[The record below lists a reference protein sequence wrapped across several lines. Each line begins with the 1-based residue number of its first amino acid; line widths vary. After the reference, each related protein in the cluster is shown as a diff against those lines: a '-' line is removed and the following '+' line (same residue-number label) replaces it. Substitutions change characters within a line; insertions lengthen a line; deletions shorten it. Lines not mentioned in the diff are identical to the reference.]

1 VHETMN
7 MEKNIR
13 LSCLLSYYGGF
24 LTEKQRELMR
34 QHYDEDLSL
43 GEIAQREGITRQG
56 VHDAIRRGE
65 VVMEN
70 YESRLRLF
78 ERYWKVKNGLD
89 GLMEYLGDKPSLEAS
104 EMKEL
109 KAKLQEATEIWEND
123 DGL

>member
-1 VHETMN
+1 

-43 GEIAQREGITRQG
+43 GEIAQQESITRQG
-56 VHDAIRRGE
+56 VHDALKRGE
-65 VVMEN
+65 EVLES
-70 YESRLRLF
+70 YESQLKLF
-78 ERYWKVKNGLD
+78 ERNLTIKNSLGELD
-89 GLMEYLGDKPSLEAS
+89 EYLKGKETLDSGEILVLQSKLREVAEA
-104 EMKEL
+104 
-109 KAKLQEATEIWEND
+109 WESD